1 MLYKTWNLK
10 WFNKLLRWFYG
21 VYLRLHYNMKARGT
35 DLLPKGKPYIIIAN
49 HVSVFDP
56 FWISAFTG
64 RPVYWV
70 TSDGNMHS
78 LILRLLLKLVGSIPK
93 SKAIP
98 DIVTVNMIMDVL
110 RKRKGVVGVF
120 AEGQAT
126 WDGTTQP
133 FIESTAKLIKL
144 FKGIVIG
151 VKIKGGYASRPRWSW
166 NDRKGHI
173 ELEFFKLYDGPE
185 LKAKTPETIYSE
197 IQAALEHNEFA
208 WIEKTGIHYVSAKQA
223 EHLELA
229 VFVCPHCSNDS
240 SMRSKGNM
248 LSCLACGASWR
259 VTSKYQLAG
268 RATTAKTG
276 TLPEFYQQ
284 TSLVFHR
291 IMDERYEQYSLQRK
305 ALLSDTVTLL
315 RGRRLRQFD
324 YIGVGQAE
332 LSPDTITIHMD
343 IESNKRLLSRLFPEG
358 RYDIEFPLKELEG
371 LSVLKQQYFEFYY
384 QGAMFRFK
392 FPHRYQSG
400 LRWYWAVA
408 YCQKKTQL

>member
-1 MLYKTWNLK
+1 MRYRTWNLK
-10 WFNKLLRWFYG
+10 WFNTLLRWFYG
-21 VYLRLHYNMKARGT
+21 LYLKLHYSMKARGT
-35 DLLPKGKPYIIIAN
+35 DILPKSKPYIIIAN

-93 SKAIP
+93 SKAIS

-133 FIESTAKLIKL
+133 FIESTAKLLKL
-144 FKGIVIG
+144 FKGTVIG

-166 NDRKGHI
+166 NDRRGQI

-185 LKAKTPETIYSE
+185 LKTKTPETIYTE
-197 IQAALEHNEFA
+197 IQDALAHNECA
-208 WIEKTGIHYVSAKQA
+208 WIEKTGTRFVSKKRA

-229 VFVCPHCSNDS
+229 IFVCPNCTHDT
-240 SMRSKGNM
+240 SMRSEGN
-248 LSCLACGASWR
+248 LIYCSACGASWR
-259 VTSKYQLAG
+259 ITSRYQLEG
-268 RATTAKTG
+268 INS
-276 TLPEFYQQ
+276 TLPEIFQR
-284 TSLVFHR
+284 TNLSFHQ
-291 IMDERYEQYSLQRK
+291 ILEERYKQYSTQHM
-305 ALLSDTVTLL
+305 ALLSDAVTVF
-315 RGRRLRQFD
+315 RGKRLRQFD
-324 YIGVGQAE
+324 NLGRGLAE
-332 LSPDTITIHMD
+332 LHPDTISIHID
-343 IESNKRLLSRLFPEG
+343 LQSNKQIPSRLFHESTFVI
-358 RYDIEFPLKELEG
+358 DFPLSQLEG

-384 QGAMFRFK
+384 QGTMFRFK

-400 LRWYWAVA
+400 LRWYWAIS
-408 YCQKKTQL
+408 YCQKKYKV